1 MFQPFELFK
10 PLYYERLKKLNK
22 KYIVT
27 QSYLRGFNHFAEAHK
42 IDLLITDYDDLQ
54 YAQVHLNAL
63 KKDKL
68 AAIIHLD
75 NEKHKAT
82 FEQMMSGEKYCL
94 YWSVVKS
101 AEELQKRLDAKFSE
115 NIKRYIQKN
124 TAWRINRET
133 GIKPNFEVVFGEL
146 FLHMQY
152 GSQKIR
158 VKFEDI
164 EKS

>member
-10 PLYYERLKKLNK
+10 PMYYERLKKMNK
-22 KYIVT
+22 NYLVT
-27 QSYLRGFNHFAEAHK
+27 QSYPRGFNHFAEAHQ
-42 IDLLITDYDDLQ
+42 IDLLITDYDDLM
-54 YAQVHLNAL
+54 YAKVHLNAL
-63 KKDKL
+63 KNDKY
-68 AAIIHLD
+68 ASIIHLN

-101 AEELQKRLDAKFSE
+101 AEELQKRLDAKYKD
-115 NIKRYIQKN
+115 NVRRYIERN
-124 TAWRINRET
+124 TSWRISSET
-133 GIKPNFEVVFGEL
+133 TMKPKLEVVFGEL
-146 FLHMQY
+146 FLHLQY